1 MEDSRMPANYTVRF
15 AKSRPQLTDGWETP
29 AWQQAETVDLLVF
42 RPEGSDHRPETRA
55 RLLYDNAGLYCMFL
69 VMDKFVR
76 SVQTE
81 FMGPVCTDSCVE
93 FFVRPKPDRGYFNI
107 EINCGGT
114 LLCHYITGVVRTPEG
129 FQGSTP
135 LTPEN
140 GRMIQIHHS
149 MPRTVEPEIATPTTW
164 TIAYH
169 VPFALLEKYAGPIGI
184 VAGQQWTGNFYK
196 CGDKT
201 SHPHW
206 ASWNPVNALNFHL
219 PQCFGTLAFDTPDIS
234 DPGKATSKS

>member
-1 MEDSRMPANYTVRF
+1 M
-15 AKSRPQLTDGWETP
+15 
-29 AWQQAETVDLLVF
+29 AWQRAETVDLLIF
-42 RPEGSDHRPETRA
+42 RPESSDHRPKTQA
-55 RLLYDNAGLYCMFL
+55 RLVYDDAGLYCMFR
-69 VMDKFVR
+69 VVDRYVR

-81 FMGPVCTDSCVE
+81 FMGPVCADSCVE

-114 LLCHYITGVVRTPEG
+114 LLCHYITGAIRTPEG

-135 LTPEN
+135 LAPED
-140 GRMIQIHHS
+140 GRMIRIQHS
-149 MPRTVEPEIATPTTW
+149 MPRTVEPEIVTPTTW

-169 VPFALLEKYAGPIGI
+169 VPFALLEKYAGPIGA
-184 VAGQQWTGNFYK
+184 VAGQRWTGNFYK

-206 ASWNPVNALNFHL
+206 TSWNPVDALNFHL
-219 PQCFGTLAFDTPDIS
+219 PQCFGVLEFGEVIPPV
-234 DPGKATSKS
+234 PGGLSCSSPPGSEEDEQTQ